1 MRRFGPHRKSTVF
14 KRSVWVADRQTSVSL
29 EAAFWLSLKEIAS
42 MHDMTL
48 SELMTTIDSERQH
61 GNLSSAIRLFVLEF
75 YRRQISVSKPPD
87 TAKTGFDSSSG

>member
-1 MRRFGPHRKSTVF
+1 MSRLNRSKSTVE
-14 KRSVWVADRQTSVSL
+14 KRAVTLAGRRTSVSL
-29 EAAFWLSLKEIAS
+29 EDAFWLSLKEIAS

-61 GNLSSAIRLFVLEF
+61 RNLSSAIRLFVLEF
-75 YRRQISVSKPPD
+75 YRRQMPVSKPPD